1 MALGSRFRGD
11 ERRWE
16 AQGRDGLHFRI
27 ELVWQDDSQED
38 VPSIYLTADGR
49 VILQGK
55 AVSPQEREHLKLPAG
70 ADLISVD
77 RSLIRAIKEML

>member
-1 MALGSRFRGD
+1 M
-11 ERRWE
+11 
-16 AQGRDGLHFRI
+16 HFRV
-27 ELVWQDDSQED
+27 ELIWQDETQED

-55 AVSPQEREHLKLPAG
+55 PVSAQEREHLKLPAG

-77 RSLIRAIKEML
+77 RRLIKAIKEML